1 MAWWPR
7 TRPSRGP
14 LLLWPAMPPQRSR
27 RSTPPG
33 AAARAVSIALSAAG
47 ASAARAA
54 MVREMVGSEAATGA
68 TNPLIIDL
76 DATLVTSHRQGERAP
91 DVQAFTAQPLGVV
104 SGGDHQLGDGVRP
117 GAEHAHQLRGVVV

>member
-1 MAWWPR
+1 
-7 TRPSRGP
+7 
-14 LLLWPAMPPQRSR
+14 MPPQRSR

-33 AAARAVSIALSAAG
+33 AAARARAWGLAG
-47 ASAARAA
+47 AD
-54 MVREMVGSEAATGA
+54 GPEAATGA

-104 SGGDHQLGDGVRP
+104 SGGDQQLGDGVRP